1 MAPPTYSSLFDP
13 ECIRRYDKAGPR
25 YTSYPTAP
33 LFHEEFGEASYRAW
47 AGRGNEGRPLRP
59 LSLYFHL
66 PFCATVCFYC
76 ACNKVVTRDRSRAAR
91 YLERLTREIE
101 LQGGLFD
108 RGRTVDQL
116 AWGGGTPTFL
126 DHDQIRALMAATR
139 RHFSLRNDDLGEYS
153 VEVDPREASAETI
166 AVLREVGFNRLS
178 IGVQDFDPEVQ
189 RAVNRIQSE
198 ARTLEVMEAARR
210 TGFHSINV
218 DLIYGL
224 PFQNVERFA
233 RTLEKVIAAGPERLS
248 VFNYAHLPERF
259 KPQRRIRAEDLPPP
273 AEKLAILGYTI
284 ERLTGAGYVYI
295 GMDHF
300 ARPDD
305 ELALAQ
311 REGTLYRNFQGYS
324 THADCDLVG
333 LGVTAIGKVGESYSQ
348 NVRELPSYYE
358 RLDAGRLPVFRGYEL
373 DADDRLRRDVIMGL
387 ACNLGVA
394 FPPIEK
400 RYGIVFTDYFRR
412 ELSELAAMAADG
424 LVEIG
429 GREIRVAPP
438 GRLLV
443 RNLCMVFDRYLREQ
457 RAAPARAYSR
467 VI

>member
-1 MAPPTYSSLFDP
+1 MSTYASLFDP
-13 ECIRRYDKAGPR
+13 ELIRRYDTAGPR

-33 LFHEEFGEASYRAW
+33 DFHEGFGEAQYRERAA
-47 AGRGNEGRPLRP
+47 AGNAVSPPRP

-76 ACNKVVTRDRSRAAR
+76 ACNKVVTRNRAHAAP
-91 YLERLTREIE
+91 YLERLIREIE
-101 LQGGLFD
+101 IQGALFD
-108 RGRTVDQL
+108 HARTVDQL

-126 DHDQIRALMAATR
+126 DHDQIRALAAATR
-139 RHFSLRNDDLGEYS
+139 RHFTLRDDDRGEYS
-153 VEVDPREASAETI
+153 VEVDPREADADTI

-198 ARTLEVMEAARR
+198 AQTLEVMEAARR
-210 TGFHSINV
+210 SGFHSINV

-224 PFQNVERFA
+224 PFQSVERFA
-233 RTLEKVIAAGPERLS
+233 STLDRVIAAGPDRLS
-248 VFNYAHLPERF
+248 VFNYAHLPQRF
-259 KPQRRIRAEDLPPP
+259 KTQRQIREEDLPSP
-273 AEKLAILGYTI
+273 AEKLAILGHTI
-284 ERLTGAGYVYI
+284 ERLTGAGYIYI

-305 ELALAQ
+305 ELARAQ
-311 REGTLYRNFQGYS
+311 RAGTLYRNFQGYS

-348 NVRELPSYYE
+348 NVRDLPAYYE
-358 RLDAGRLPVFRGYEL
+358 RLDAGRLPVFRGCEL

-387 ACNLGVA
+387 ACNLGLA
-394 FPPIEK
+394 FEPIEE
-400 RYGIVFTDYFRR
+400 RHGILFADYFRD
-412 ELSELAAMAADG
+412 ELAELAAMEADG
-424 LVEIG
+424 LVAIEERG
-429 GREIRVAPP
+429 IRVAPA

-443 RNLCMVFDRYLREQ
+443 RNLCMVFDRRLRAR
-457 RAAPARAYSR
+457 RAGPQRAYSR